1 MIKLTLNA
9 TAMHG
14 GATPAMKELAE
25 QKLAFLDGRIADYS
39 TVRVAVVPEGNRGMI
54 VTASIVTPD
63 DHHIR
68 MSQAGT
74 DFYEIMPQLAVRLR
88 ETLNQHKEK
97 VTDAAHGSGAGM
109 GADAADALSTR
120 EKCIVASEMSEEA
133 AVAEAEALGHSWFVF
148 RNVDFVDTPLS
159 IVYQRVAGGWG
170 VMILR

>member
-14 GATPAMKELAE
+14 GATPAMKEFAE

-39 TVRVAVVPEGNRGMI
+39 TVRVAVVPEGDRGMI
-54 VTASIVTPD
+54 VTASVVTPD

-97 VTDAAHGSGAGM
+97 VADAARASGAGM
-109 GADAADALSTR
+109 GADAADALGIRGLCSA
-120 EKCIVASEMSEEA
+120 I
-133 AVAEAEALGHSWFVF
+133 
-148 RNVDFVDTPLS
+148 S
-159 IVYQRVAGGWG
+159 IS
-170 VMILR
+170 